1 MSEVA
6 GLVVSAALT
15 LFILS
20 YLAGDNPLYRLA
32 LYLFIGGLV
41 GYSFG
46 IVLRDVL
53 VEMALAGV
61 LSRTSRAV
69 VPVVL
74 GILLL
79 FKGFPEQ
86 GYIGN
91 LSIAYLIG
99 VGTAV
104 AMGGALLGTLAPQ
117 IAAAGRAIS
126 PVSLTSFRFGLV
138 DGLMVV
144 VGTVATLLSFTFV
157 RPKRQERQAAWER
170 ILGGVGWVGR
180 VFLVSAFG
188 ITFAGA
194 LTASLSILIGR
205 TQHLIDVF
213 YQLVG
218 GW

>member
-1 MSEVA
+1 MSEVV

-46 IVLRDVL
+46 IVLREVL
-53 VEMALAGV
+53 VDMALSKV
-61 LSRTSRAV
+61 LSRSSSAV
-69 VPVVL
+69 VPIVL

-79 FKGFPEQ
+79 FKGFPKQ

-104 AMGGALLGTLAPQ
+104 ALGGALLGTLAPQ
-117 IAAAGRAIS
+117 IIATGRALS

-138 DGLMVV
+138 DSLMVV

-157 RPKRQERQAAWER
+157 QPKRQKRQRVWGR
-170 ILGGVGWVGR
+170 ILGGVAWVGR

-194 LTASLSILIGR
+194 LTASLSVLIGR
-205 TQHLIDVF
+205 TQYLIDVF

>member
-53 VEMALAGV
+53 VEMALSGV
-61 LSRTSRAV
+61 LSRSSSAV

-104 AMGGALLGTLAPQ
+104 ALGGALLGTLAPQ
-117 IAAAGRAIS
+117 ITAAGRAIS

-157 RPKRQERQAAWER
+157 RPKRQERQRAWGR
-170 ILGGVGWVGR
+170 ILGGVAWVGR